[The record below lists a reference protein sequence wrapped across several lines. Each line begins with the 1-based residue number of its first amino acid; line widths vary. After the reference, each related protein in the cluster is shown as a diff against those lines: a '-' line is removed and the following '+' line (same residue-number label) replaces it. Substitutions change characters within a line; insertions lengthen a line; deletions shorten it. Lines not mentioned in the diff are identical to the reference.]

1 MYSIA
6 LIIYMYSVAPVTG
19 FIKWMILHIT
29 DSMKILTSEKGSP
42 EDLQGRFVIIS
53 VILCSLISKVHKEEP
68 LIKILLQCTF
78 I

>member
-1 MYSIA
+1 
-6 LIIYMYSVAPVTG
+6 
-19 FIKWMILHIT
+19 MILHIT

-53 VILCSLISKVHKEEP
+53 VILCSLISKVYKEEP
-68 LIKILLQCTF
+68 LIKILLQYTF